1 MELTSNITQTVNANN
16 NIVFITT
23 RIPGNCSLVHTE
35 GSGNI
40 KMRGISNSQCRSRFK
55 VTFSGN
61 IALPSDGTSGAISV
75 AISIDG
81 EPVQTS
87 KMIVTPAAVEEYF
100 NVCSS
105 VYIDVPTG
113 CCSTAGV
120 TNTSDVPISVQN
132 ANIIVERVA

>member
-1 MELTSNITQTVNANN
+1 MELTSNVTQTVNANDN
-16 NIVFITT
+16 VVFITT
-23 RIPGNCSLVHTE
+23 RIPGNCAIIHTE

-40 KMRGISNSQCRSRFK
+40 KMRGLSNGQCRSRFK

-61 IALPSDGTSGAISV
+61 IAVPTGGTAGAISV
-75 AISIDG
+75 TITIDG
-81 EPVQTS
+81 EAVRTT

-100 NVCSS
+100 NVSSS

-120 TNTSDVPISVQN
+120 TNTSTQAISVQN
-132 ANIIVERVA
+132 ANLIVERVA